1 MTSTID
7 ANPTT
12 IDLEDWTSTGP
23 VADLSELRPNS
34 PGILLCWSA
43 AGTNVL
49 SARTLGVG
57 RLFADNG
64 STAAGRVISDPI
76 PNFQQAV
83 GEIRRRSGL
92 TWEQLARVFGV
103 GRRSVHFWARGARP
117 SAENAERIGRVLRI
131 VRELDTGSPDR
142 TRAALLD
149 ASSHGRSIFELLCDG
164 RDPEAALM
172 SRGVEIA
179 GRPERS
185 DPRARRNRRPP
196 PLSATERRR
205 RQVANLDDLLG
216 GFDAEAEGLP
226 AIGGSLGGGVVTGLR
241 I

>member
-7 ANPTT
+7 AHPAT

-23 VADLSELRPNS
+23 ISDLSKPRWNS
-34 PGILLCWSA
+34 PDILVWWSA
-43 AGTNVL
+43 AGTNDL
-49 SARTLGVG
+49 SARTLGLG
-57 RLFADNG
+57 RLFADAG

-76 PNFQQAV
+76 PNFQEAV
-83 GEIRRRSGL
+83 GEIRRRSSL

-131 VRELDTGSPDR
+131 VRELDTGNPDR

-149 ASSHGRSIFELLCDG
+149 ASSHGHSIFELLCDG
-164 RDPEAALM
+164 RDPEAALL
-172 SRGVEIA
+172 SRGVGMTERHEPS
-179 GRPERS
+179 GRQAP
-185 DPRARRNRRPP
+185 AHRRPP

-205 RQVANLDDLLG
+205 RQLSNLDDLLG
-216 GFDAEAEGLP
+216 GFDVDAEGLA
-226 AIGGSLGGGVVTGLR
+226 AIGAPLGGGVVTGLR